1 MPMPTD
7 VVEVTNALRF
17 GWYVAEV
24 RGRNWPQCPQPAG
37 DLLPERGVDDLPL
50 RVERSATELR
60 IEAQAVLGQLAG
72 ALGVDKGTDQ
82 HSLTGVIDQ
91 QGHALARALPE
102 DSAVSAA
109 WKAFAD
115 SLLSWTPMPKTP

>member
-1 MPMPTD
+1 MWLKC
-7 VVEVTNALRF
+7 E
-17 GWYVAEV
+17 
-24 RGRNWPQCPQPAG
+24 AG
-37 DLLPERGVDDLPL
+37 TG
-50 RVERSATELR
+50 RSARNLLVIFFQNAESMICRCVPSALLQSFGSR
-60 IEAQAVLGQLAG
+60 HRPSWGSFAG